1 MNAPH
6 DEIAKHRDH
15 WGMSFEI
22 AENLL
27 KRSELHEQAVSIP
40 ILNELRYSAEH
51 VRRALCLDCSVE
63 ERISQW
69 KKAVDHCTRAQYDAA
84 EIIVISQLETI
95 DRFRDEFDKYSITID
110 AERVTA
116 AYTAAREA
124 RRKLRDAALKRDQRG
139 AKASEMLAVS
149 DMLAPHVDAL
159 DALKHRYRSSV
170 SRTRN
175 HARLAWLGAFMSL
188 AMFVQGLPSC
198 VEWGIATYERLS
210 GAPSPTECA
219 EMSVGKPHR
228 RDP

>member
-6 DEIAKHRDH
+6 SDEIAKHRDR
-15 WGMSFEI
+15 WGKSFEV

-51 VRRALCLDCSVE
+51 VRRALCLDCPVE

-95 DRFRDEFDKYSITID
+95 DRFSDAFDRYSITID
-110 AERVTA
+110 SERVTV

-124 RRKLRDAALKRDQRG
+124 RRKLRDAALMRDERG
-139 AKASEMLAVS
+139 AKANEMLAVS

-159 DALKHRYRSSV
+159 EVLKPRYTAFV
-170 SRTRN
+170 SRAQRK
-175 HARLAWLGAFMSL
+175 ARSAWVAGLISLG
-188 AMFVQGLPSC
+188 MFTQGLPSC
-198 VEWGIATYERLS
+198 AEWSIATYARLVS
-210 GAPSPTECA
+210 EAPSPTE
-219 EMSVGKPHR
+219 
-228 RDP
+228 